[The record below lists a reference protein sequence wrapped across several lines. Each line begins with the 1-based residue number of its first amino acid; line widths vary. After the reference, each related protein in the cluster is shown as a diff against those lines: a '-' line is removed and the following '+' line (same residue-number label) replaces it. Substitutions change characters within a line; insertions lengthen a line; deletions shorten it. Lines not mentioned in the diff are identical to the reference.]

1 MSQTPKTQ
9 AARLKVAFLAFILT
23 LVLVLTPSSAQA
35 DEGCVLT
42 VAGIKVCGTVLG
54 QPLPAAVTVTV
65 KPDPIIIAGPT
76 STVTVRPPAQ
86 TVTVPGPGGSTVT
99 QTVRPAP
106 QTITASPN
114 AGPPSTVTN
123 TSTVSSTET
132 RQNPH
137 RTDTIEPGG
146 TVEIPSIDFND
157 GHLTTPEA
165 SIGFLTLLALVGL
178 LLLAMYAGYVL
189 GYKDK
194 ERKDTD
200 FMRALLDSVKIR
212 K

>member
-1 MSQTPKTQ
+1 MNQTQQTQ
-9 AARLKVAFLAFILT
+9 VPRLRVAFLAFILT

-35 DEGCVLT
+35 DDGCVLT

-86 TVTVPGPGGSTVT
+86 TVTVPGPGGSTAT
-99 QTVRPAP
+99 
-106 QTITASPN
+106 QTITATPK
-114 AGPPSTVTN
+114 AGPTSTATDS
-123 TSTVSSTET
+123 STVSNTET
-132 RQNPH
+132 GQPTP
-137 RTDTIEPGG
+137 RTGTIIPGG
-146 TVEIPSIDFND
+146 TVDYPAVDFGD
-157 GHLTTPEA
+157 GHTTVVEA
-165 SIGFLTLLALVGL
+165 GIGLLALLALIGL
-178 LLLAMYAGYVL
+178 LLLAMYAGYAL
-189 GYKDK
+189 GYKDR

-200 FMRALLDSVKIR
+200 FMRALLDSVKTR